1 MIKKEWSWMYF
12 NEEWNQTKDDKVGLK
27 SYMCNINKGNE
38 TYEEDVDDE
47 QYLEDGI
54 DDFIGRPKK
63 DTYNDDD
70 YDY

>member
-1 MIKKEWSWMYF
+1 MIKKEWHWMFF
-12 NEEWNQTKDDKVGLK
+12 NEEWNTNPKDDKIGLK
-27 SYMCNINKGNE
+27 SYMCNI
-38 TYEEDVDDE
+38 DDSHDDDDE
-47 QYLEDGI
+47 YLEDGV

>member
-1 MIKKEWSWMYF
+1 MIKKEWSWML
-12 NEEWNQTKDDKVGLK
+12 NLPKKDDKVGLK
-27 SYMCNINKGNE
+27 SYMCNINKDKE
-38 TYEEDVDDE
+38 TYDDDE
-47 QYLEDGI
+47 QYLEDGV